1 MLTDQPSV
9 AEPEVW
15 LVLQRKNSAFTL
27 RTLDD
32 LGFRPHGAAAVIG
45 QTQGRLRGRGITDIT
60 EGAELR
66 ALPPPR
72 AVELWAADWLACV
85 SPAPAQGAAGCCA
98 CLEVPGG
105 EAYPWAPAW
114 SSLSMLLRNSF
125 RVAGSRLGPISVR
138 TRALD
143 RSAWR
148 EYPPH

>member
-1 MLTDQPSV
+1 MANGRGKSGL
-9 AEPEVW
+9 W
-15 LVLQRKNSAFTL
+15 LVLQQKNSAFTL

-98 CLEVPGG
+98 CLDPF
-105 EAYPWAPAW
+105 
-114 SSLSMLLRNSF
+114 SSS
-125 RVAGSRLGPISVR
+125 
-138 TRALD
+138 
-143 RSAWR
+143 
-148 EYPPH
+148 